1 MMKVTVL
8 CIWEGM
14 VLYIYTHTHFFFNF
28 IFLTNGWFKFEIHQG
43 GKSGPLF
50 HSIHTSQF
58 QVDYRSTCEKGSSSQ
73 KTHRRVAARF
83 GDWNLSSYT
92 EHKWHHSGEKTDEF
106 ESINI
111 NRSCSSKGTI
121 MRAKKQTTEWTKIY
135 VTHVTIR
142 VHFKAYKELL
152 EVKKK
157 TNKKW
162 AINLNNFLKKR
173 VSKCPLSIIKDCQLL
188 SHYKEMQIKIMKTYC

>member
-14 VLYIYTHTHFFFNF
+14 VLYIYTHTHFFLILYSQQMAGSN
-28 IFLTNGWFKFEIHQG
+28 LR
-43 GKSGPLF
+43 
-50 HSIHTSQF
+50 SIRGEKVVLYFTAYIQF

-157 TNKKW
+157 N
-162 AINLNNFLKKR
+162 
-173 VSKCPLSIIKDCQLL
+173 Q
-188 SHYKEMQIKIMKTYC
+188 